1 MNKRRIVCWLAAF
14 LLLYIPA
21 LSEILEITTKTLE
34 KGMQGIYYEQNL
46 SCNSPE
52 AEFALLY
59 HNDGTSGLPEGFK
72 LSKSGYLRG
81 IAKFPGTYVFKV
93 AANLGNEEAIATL
106 TLTISPF
113 DQSALT
119 LGGTDSKIIGQGL
132 DSIVS
137 IANAMQGGRAAMAGE
152 RAFVAGRKG
161 YLYQSAAPFEKT
173 TLRYKTQAYWCLDT
187 LGDSLFY
194 YNRYLYNRHAL
205 DDYSD
210 DEYVMRIVEDPLG
223 EKPRFARTTF
233 NFDDVSC
240 LTVNEQLILYIYN
253 DSMMLLPH
261 ESNRPRALR
270 LYHDGDM
277 LVPKLAIPYK
287 GNAFVLDKTGIIYH
301 GYLDGQIAYPLTDRK
316 ATAFTLCM
324 VNGAEQLAYLD
335 KDGRIHLQSLHYT
348 KNAPALDKIKAKSLN
363 ADENFLYYIASNN
376 RPMKLDLSV
385 ENEKPTEICDFSADQ
400 LYVFDEHLIL
410 RKKGT
415 SIFYIIN
422 KEGGDLIRLNKE

>member
-1 MNKRRIVCWLAAF
+1 MNKRRIISLLTA
-14 LLLYIPA
+14 LLLFHIPV
-21 LSEILEITTKTLE
+21 LSQGLSITTQTLE
-34 KGMQGIYYEQNL
+34 KGMQGVYYEQIL
-46 SCNSPE
+46 TCNTPA

-59 HNDGTSGLPEGFK
+59 NNDGETGLPAGFK

-81 IAKFPGTYVFKV
+81 IAKHPGTYVFRV
-93 AANLGNEEAIATL
+93 AANLGNEEVTATL
-106 TLTISPF
+106 TLKIAPF
-113 DQSALT
+113 NESTLT
-119 LGGTDSKIIGQGL
+119 LGGKDSKLIGQGR
-132 DSIVS
+132 DSIVG

-223 EKPRFARTTF
+223 EKPRFARTAF

-240 LTVNEQLILYIYN
+240 LTVNKQLILYIYN

-261 ESNRPRALR
+261 EGSRPQALR
-270 LYHDGDM
+270 LYHQGKM
-277 LVPKLAIPYK
+277 LKPKMAVPYK
-287 GNAFVLDKTGIIYH
+287 GNAFVLDKSGIIYH
-301 GYLDGQIAYPLTDRK
+301 GYLDGQLAYPLTDKK

-324 VNGAEQLAYLD
+324 VDDRERLAYLD
-335 KDGRIHLQSLHYT
+335 KNGYIRLQGLNHT
-348 KNAPALDKIKAKSLN
+348 HNAPTLGKIKAKALN
-363 ADENFLYYIASNN
+363 ADETHLYYIAQNN
-376 RPMKLDLSV
+376 RPMRLNLST
-385 ENEKPTEICDFSADQ
+385 EGEEPAEICNLSTDQ
-400 LYVFDEHLIL
+400 IYVFDEYLIL

-415 SIFYIIN
+415 TVFYIIN